1 MNLAGTLS
9 KELGLRLSQA
19 EAVIGMIDEGN
30 TIPFIARYRKERS
43 GGMDDEMLRSF
54 EERLRGLR
62 RLEERRSS
70 VLSSLEEQGALTDAL
85 RTKVM
90 EAESASALED
100 IYRPYR
106 PKRRTRAMIARE
118 QGLQALADFLLEE
131 RPSRPVEEEAKRYL
145 DSEKGIL
152 GTADAIRGAE
162 DILAEQISDE
172 AGFRSFIRELSFSEG
187 LLGSKLRDEAL
198 REEKSVYEIYFDF
211 QEAVKSLPPHR
222 ILAINRGEAEKVLSV
237 KLLAPEDKILDRL
250 LSAVLR
256 RGNRLSRPFLEES
269 ARDAYRRLIAPSI
282 ETELRNRLTER
293 AEESAISVFGMNLKQ
308 LLLQPPLSGKV
319 ILGWD
324 PGFRTGCKLAVID
337 ETGRV
342 LDTAV
347 IYPTAPRHEIREAL
361 SLLSSL
367 VKKYGVS
374 LISLG
379 NGTASRESEQI
390 IADFIRESRLPLR
403 YVIVNEAGA
412 SVYSASRLG
421 AEEFPDFD
429 PGQRSA
435 VSMARRLQDPLS
447 ELVKIDPQSIGVGQY
462 QHDLNQGKLS
472 EKLRSIVEDCVNSV
486 GVDLNTASV
495 PLLSAVSGISRSLAK
510 NIVSYRESHGS
521 FAERRELLLVPRL
534 GPRAYEQC
542 AGFLR
547 ITGGKEP
554 LDESAVHPESYDA
567 ARKLLSLL
575 GLCEEDIRSGRT
587 RELERLLSERG
598 IRKKELMDATG
609 LGEYSLSDILREL
622 EKPGRDPR
630 ASRPAPLLRSDVL
643 KLSDLREGMIL
654 EGVVRNITDFGAFL
668 DIGVHQDGL
677 VHISELAERYVKH
690 PSELLKL
697 GQVKRVRILSV
708 DEKRGRISLSMKKIP
723 S

>member
-62 RLEERRSS
+62 RLEERRNS

-145 DSEKGIL
+145 DPEKGIL
-152 GTADAIRGAE
+152 GAADAIRGAE

-172 AGFRSFIRELSFSEG
+172 AGYRSFIRELSFSEG
-187 LLGSKLRDEAL
+187 LLCSKLRDEAL

-237 KLLAPEDKILDRL
+237 KLLAPEEKILDRL
-250 LSAVLR
+250 LRAVLR

-269 ARDAYRRLIAPSI
+269 VRDAYRRLIAPSI
-282 ETELRNRLTER
+282 ETELRNQLTER

-347 IYPTAPRHEIREAL
+347 IYPTAPRHEIRESL

-510 NIVSYRESHGS
+510 NIVSYREAHGS

-547 ITGGKEP
+547 IAGGKEP

-587 RELERLLSERG
+587 RELGSLLSERG

-609 LGEYSLSDILREL
+609 LGEYSLSDVLREL

-697 GQVKRVRILSV
+697 GQVKRVRVLSV
-708 DEKRGRISLSMKKIP
+708 DEKRGRISLSMKNIP

>member
-90 EAESASALED
+90 EAESASSLED

-131 RPSRPVEEEAKRYL
+131 RPSRSVEEEAKRYL
-145 DSEKGIL
+145 DPEKGIL

-282 ETELRNRLTER
+282 ETELRNQLTER

-347 IYPTAPRHEIREAL
+347 IYPTAPRHEIRESL

-521 FAERRELLLVPRL
+521 FTERRELLLVPRL

-587 RELERLLSERG
+587 REIESLLSERG

-697 GQVKRVRILSV
+697 GQVKRVRVLSV
-708 DEKRGRISLSMKKIP
+708 DEKRGRISLSMKNIP

>member
-1 MNLAGTLS
+1 
-9 KELGLRLSQA
+9 
-19 EAVIGMIDEGN
+19 
-30 TIPFIARYRKERS
+30 
-43 GGMDDEMLRSF
+43 MDDEMLRSF

-106 PKRRTRAMIARE
+106 PKRRTRAMIAKE

-145 DSEKGIL
+145 DPEKGIL

-472 EKLRSIVEDCVNSV
+472 EIHRRGLRKLR
-486 GVDLNTASV
+486 
-495 PLLSAVSGISRSLAK
+495 RS
-510 NIVSYRESHGS
+510 
-521 FAERRELLLVPRL
+521 
-534 GPRAYEQC
+534 
-542 AGFLR
+542 
-547 ITGGKEP
+547 
-554 LDESAVHPESYDA
+554 
-567 ARKLLSLL
+567 
-575 GLCEEDIRSGRT
+575 
-587 RELERLLSERG
+587 
-598 IRKKELMDATG
+598 
-609 LGEYSLSDILREL
+609 
-622 EKPGRDPR
+622 
-630 ASRPAPLLRSDVL
+630 
-643 KLSDLREGMIL
+643 
-654 EGVVRNITDFGAFL
+654 
-668 DIGVHQDGL
+668 
-677 VHISELAERYVKH
+677 
-690 PSELLKL
+690 
-697 GQVKRVRILSV
+697 
-708 DEKRGRISLSMKKIP
+708 
-723 S
+723 

>member
-70 VLSSLEEQGALTDAL
+70 VLSSLEEQGALTDVL

-131 RPSRPVEEEAKRYL
+131 RPSRPVEEETRRYL
-145 DSEKGIL
+145 DPEKGIL
-152 GTADAIRGAE
+152 ETADAIRGAE

-187 LLGSKLRDEAL
+187 LLCSKLREEAL

-250 LSAVLR
+250 LGAVLR

-282 ETELRNRLTER
+282 ETELRNQLTER

-347 IYPTAPRHEIREAL
+347 IYPTAPRHEIRESL

-472 EKLRSIVEDCVNSV
+472 EKLRAIVEDCVNSV

-521 FAERRELLLVPRL
+521 FTERRELLLVPRL

-575 GLCEEDIRSGRT
+575 GLCEEDIRSGRA
-587 RELERLLSERG
+587 RELESLLSERG
-598 IRKKELMDATG
+598 MQKKELMDATG
-609 LGEYSLSDILREL
+609 LGEYSLSDVLREL

-643 KLSDLREGMIL
+643 KLSDLKEGMIL

-697 GQVKRVRILSV
+697 GQVKRVRVLSV

>member
-62 RLEERRSS
+62 RLEERRNS

-90 EAESASALED
+90 EAESASSLED

-145 DSEKGIL
+145 DPEKGIL

-282 ETELRNRLTER
+282 ETELRNQLTER

-587 RELERLLSERG
+587 RELESLLSERG

-643 KLSDLREGMIL
+643 KLSDLKEGMIL

-697 GQVKRVRILSV
+697 GQVKRVRVLSV